1 MRSERVVGAAAGVLR
16 GFQVKCPDSRL
27 CITEPLRQTATSYGA
42 PSFLPAETPPPDL
55 ARCDL
60 CARRSFNLFHPL
72 SSPAISILARRRL
85 HLVAWA
91 DGVLLKRQMSR
102 DGGDLTESAML
113 LVRALKGLI
122 TLSTCRP
129 KYSVQILRSPGIRSR
144 ALGQTLRRVHL
155 DEMVSVNPSLNEKPE
170 HLCLDIP
177 ASMFGEG

>member
-16 GFQVKCPDSRL
+16 GFQVKCPDSRF
-27 CITEPLRQTATSYGA
+27 TTPLHGTSA
-42 PSFLPAETPPPDL
+42 PIRDVMWHAFLPSCAETPPPDL

-72 SSPAISILARRRL
+72 SSPAISILARRHL

-102 DGGDLTESAML
+102 DGGDLTAESAML

-122 TLSTCRP
+122 TLSTCCP
-129 KYSVQILRSPGIRSR
+129 KYSLQILRSPGARSCAR
-144 ALGQTLRRVHL
+144 
-155 DEMVSVNPSLNEKPE
+155 
-170 HLCLDIP
+170 DIP
-177 ASMFGEG
+177 WQECTLLRW

>member
-27 CITEPLRQTATSYGA
+27 RFTEPLRQTATSCGA
-42 PSFLPAETPPPDL
+42 PPSFLPAETPPPPDL

-72 SSPAISILARRRL
+72 SSPAISILAHRRL

-102 DGGDLTESAML
+102 DGGDLTAESAML

-129 KYSVQILRSPGIRSR
+129 KYSLQILRSPGARSL
-144 ALGQTLRRVHL
+144 AW
-155 DEMVSVNPSLNEKPE
+155 
-170 HLCLDIP
+170 DIHVT
-177 ASMFGEG
+177 

>member
-16 GFQVKCPDSRL
+16 GIQVKCPDSRL
-27 CITEPLRQTATSYGA
+27 CFTEPLRQTATSCGA
-42 PSFLPAETPPPDL
+42 PSLLPAETPPPPDL

-102 DGGDLTESAML
+102 DGGDLTGSAML

-129 KYSVQILRSPGIRSR
+129 KYSLQILRSPGARSR
-144 ALGQTLRRVHL
+144 ALGHTLRRVHL
-155 DEMVSVNPSLNEKPE
+155 VEMVSVSK
-170 HLCLDIP
+170 
-177 ASMFGEG
+177 

>member
-16 GFQVKCPDSRL
+16 GFQLKFRYSWL
-27 CITEPLRQTATSYGA
+27 CFTEPMRQTAMSCGA
-42 PSFLPAETPPPDL
+42 PSYLPSCGNAAAPPDL

-72 SSPAISILARRRL
+72 SSPAISILARRL

-102 DGGDLTESAML
+102 DGGDLTAESAML

-129 KYSVQILRSPGIRSR
+129 KYSLQILRSPGARSR
-144 ALGQTLRRVHL
+144 AR
-155 DEMVSVNPSLNEKPE
+155 
-170 HLCLDIP
+170 DIP
-177 ASMFGEG
+177 W